1 MIKTIDREELKKKI
15 ENRGESFHLIEV
27 LADGPYKA
35 GHIKGAIN
43 IPFKQVG
50 TEAKR
55 RFNKDDEIVV
65 YCADAECTASD
76 IAAEKLDSLG
86 FTSVYDYHQGK
97 EDWKEAGYP
106 IVEGDSPE

>member
-1 MIKTIDREELKKKI
+1 MAKSITREELKDKLDKRD
-15 ENRGESFHLIEV
+15 ENFHLLEV
-27 LADGPYKA
+27 LAEGPYKA

-43 IPFKQVG
+43 IPFKRVG
-50 TEAKR
+50 SEAKK

-76 IAAEKLDSLG
+76 IAAEKLDSFG
-86 FTSVYDYHQGK
+86 FTNVYDYHEGK